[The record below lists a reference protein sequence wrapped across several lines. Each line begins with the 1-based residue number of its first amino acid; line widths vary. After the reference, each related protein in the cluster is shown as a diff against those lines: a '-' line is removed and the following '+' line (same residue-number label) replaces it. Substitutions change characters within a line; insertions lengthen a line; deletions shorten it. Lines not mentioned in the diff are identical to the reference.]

1 MTRAREVGIPDYLVM
16 DAGHTQVEPGS
27 QTVLGLGPASSK

>member
-1 MTRAREVGIPDYLVM
+1 MHQAKDNGIPYYLVM

-27 QTVLGLGPASSK
+27 